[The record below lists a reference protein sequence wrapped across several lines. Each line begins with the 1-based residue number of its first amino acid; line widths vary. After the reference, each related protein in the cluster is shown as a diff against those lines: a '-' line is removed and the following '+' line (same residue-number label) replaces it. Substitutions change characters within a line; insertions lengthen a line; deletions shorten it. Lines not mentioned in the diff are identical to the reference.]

1 MDILVSSNLERL
13 LFYLSGD
20 CRLVSSLM
28 NQLDK
33 NSGYQLP
40 PELMKKAQQRFFA
53 SWCDDASTVET
64 IASVWREHHY
74 LMDTHTAV
82 AWNVSQQYKAANPG
96 HNPVVV
102 LSTASPYKFPGALM
116 EALKLDH
123 TGDEFALMD
132 RIEQVTGVPM
142 PENLRGL
149 RQRPRLHFDCVS
161 KSGMKDYVI
170 EKAAEKVWKK

>member
-13 LFYLSGD
+13 LYYLSGD

-28 NQLDK
+28 SQLDR

-40 PELMKKAQQRFFA
+40 TELIKKAQQRFFA

-64 IASVWREHHY
+64 IASVWQEHHY

-82 AWNVSQQYKAANPG
+82 AWNVAGQYKSANPG

-102 LSTASPYKFPGALM
+102 LSTASPYKFPGAIM
-116 EALKLDH
+116 EALKLEH
-123 TGDEFALMD
+123 NGDGFELME
-132 RIEQVTGVPM
+132 RIEQATGVAM

-149 RQRPRLHFDCVS
+149 RRRPRLHFDSVCLL
-161 KSGMKDYVI
+161 
-170 EKAAEKVWKK
+170 